1 MSEKP
6 VRSGQPTDRSG
17 GGPDLTDQR
26 DAFLNNF
33 FRRGAEL
40 TKELVRENELY
51 RDRIALLERDNASL
65 KTAVAN
71 DHAIHD
77 LIATVER
84 LESEKARL
92 LSAVHEQ
99 ETLSGRFHERFSE
112 VESDLESL
120 ANLHVATH
128 QIHASLRV
136 PVVMKNIMDLL
147 VQLVGAASLG
157 VYFATEDRR
166 QLVPIASTGVDLP
179 RLPAVVLATDVAG
192 ATTDAILE
200 RTFLTGLAYVAE
212 GLVEAPP
219 AACVPLRLEQTVVG
233 AIAVFTLLPQK
244 PTLLQVDRDLF
255 DLLDAHAAAALVAA
269 YAVATGTGR
278 TPSPESLRELC
289 S

>member
-6 VRSGQPTDRSG
+6 SGGAPPIDRSSA
-17 GGPDLTDQR
+17 GPDLTDQR

-51 RDRIALLERDNASL
+51 RERIAVLERDNASL

-71 DHAIHD
+71 DRAIHD
-77 LIATVER
+77 LLATVDR

-92 LSAVHEQ
+92 LSAVHEH
-99 ETLSGRFHERFSE
+99 ETMSGRFRERYSE

-120 ANLHVATH
+120 ANLHVAAH
-128 QIHASLRV
+128 QIHGSLRV

-147 VQLVGAASLG
+147 VQLVGAASIG
-157 VYFATEDRR
+157 IYFATEDRR
-166 QLVPIASTGVDLP
+166 LLMPIASAGVELST
-179 RLPAVVLATDVAG
+179 LPAIALATEVAE
-192 ATTDAILE
+192 AATDAILE
-200 RTFLTGLAYVAE
+200 RTFLTGLAYVSE
-212 GLVEAPP
+212 GRPSSPP
-219 AACVPLRLEQTVVG
+219 AACIPLRLERTVVG

-244 PTLLQVDRDLF
+244 PTLLPIDRDLF
-255 DLLDAHAAAALVAA
+255 DLLDGHAAAALVAA
-269 YAVATGTGR
+269 YAVTIGSGR